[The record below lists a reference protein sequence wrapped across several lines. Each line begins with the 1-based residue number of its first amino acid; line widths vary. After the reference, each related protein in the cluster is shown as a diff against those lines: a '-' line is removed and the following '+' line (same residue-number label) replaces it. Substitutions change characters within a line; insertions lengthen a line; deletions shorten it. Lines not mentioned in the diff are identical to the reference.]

1 MSVCSV
7 WVIQIRTS
15 DLRSLRQGLKLTFW
29 ITNPLVVINFT
40 NQIIKLI
47 FQESVLELTIY

>member
-7 WVIQIRTS
+7 WVIQVRAS
-15 DLRSLRQGLKLTFW
+15 DLRSLRRALKLTFW
-29 ITNPLVVINFT
+29 ITNPLVAINFT

>member
-1 MSVCSV
+1 M
-7 WVIQIRTS
+7 S
-15 DLRSLRQGLKLTFW
+15 DLRSLRQGLKLAFW

-40 NQIIKLI
+40 NQIVKFI

>member
-29 ITNPLVVINFT
+29 ITNPLVAINFT

-47 FQESVLELTIY
+47 FQEPVLELTIY